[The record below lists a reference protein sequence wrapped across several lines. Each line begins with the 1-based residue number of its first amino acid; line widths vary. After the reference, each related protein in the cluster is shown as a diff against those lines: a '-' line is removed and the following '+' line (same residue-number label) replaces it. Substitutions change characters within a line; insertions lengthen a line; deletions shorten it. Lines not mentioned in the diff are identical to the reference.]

1 MGRNSKG
8 ILQGTKHSAGLVEG
22 SRAVALTSNS
32 PQFYSKSLSAFMS
45 AVESV

>member
-1 MGRNSKG
+1 MGRNGEG
-8 ILQGTKHSAGLVEG
+8 ILQGTKHSGGLVEG
-22 SRAVALTSNS
+22 DRDVALTSSS